1 MLTMKKYIHLLLII
15 SSAALL
21 QCSSKKNSEE
31 QNPIQAKDT
40 VAPQPVVGADVDAHG
55 CKPSAGYKWSVL
67 KNNCIRIF
75 EDGISLKPLQDSM
88 DQTTVVYVLFS
99 DDASRAELFLPT
111 QKESILLNRKAE
123 GQPWI
128 KDEWMLL
135 SWKGYVLKRN
145 DVALYGGG

>member
-1 MLTMKKYIHLLLII
+1 MKKYIHLLFII

-21 QCSSKKNSEE
+21 QCSNKKNSEA
-31 QNPIQAKDT
+31 QNPVQVKDT
-40 VAPQPVVGADVDAHG
+40 VALQPVVGADVDEHG
-55 CKPSAGYKWSVL
+55 CKPSAGYQWSVL

-75 EDGISLKPLQDSM
+75 KDGISLKPLQDSM

-111 QKESILLNRKAE
+111 QKNSILLDRKAE
-123 GQPWI
+123 GQPWT

-145 DVALYGGG
+145 DVALYGGS